1 MLEHDVRF
9 FAILRRTVY
18 VEERIPPETCF
29 RLPDTNPCAGT
40 RNPLIYRLRS
50 TLPTNVK
57 VCHSP
62 YLETFFF
69 LFFFCI
75 DLYFYYSCCFA
86 IVAYSSVR
94 TCERAITFIRL
105 NEHFQ
110 RSVAIRET
118 RSVRRP
124 SQFRGHDT
132 LDGGG
137 LRENRV

>member
-9 FAILRRTVY
+9 FAILRRTVC

-57 VCHSP
+57 ACHSP

-69 LFFFCI
+69 FF
-75 DLYFYYSCCFA
+75 
-86 IVAYSSVR
+86 SSVSICISTIHVASPSSLIR
-94 TCERAITFIRL
+94 PFVCERAITFIRL